1 MPFNMKIGEAGEAFF
16 IFETDSDVPDDL
28 ITSPLLEP
36 TEPVSPDPL
45 PLEDFGRF
53 GARHRRGD
61 LTNDGLGQ
69 EPDFLDLNAPS
80 TSVSGEASRT
90 SALSTPPHSPG
101 TPLERME
108 TLSGLVNMRNATMP
122 IFVEGEK
129 EVPQGLH
136 DNPVVSLEISQLTVS
151 YDNCITERM
160 LNEAKLDDEAHP
172 SHFMED
178 VSASHGHGTGGVS
191 CSISFQCSFDV
202 E

>member
-1 MPFNMKIGEAGEAFF
+1 MKIGEAGEAFF
-16 IFETDSDVPDDL
+16 VFETDSDVPDDL

-36 TEPVSPDPL
+36 TEPVSPDSL

-53 GARHRRGD
+53 GARHRSD
-61 LTNDGLGQ
+61 LMNDGLGQ

-80 TSVSGEASRT
+80 TSVSGEASKT
-90 SALSTPPHSPG
+90 SALSNPPHSPG
-101 TPLERME
+101 TSLERVG
-108 TLSGLVNMRNATMP
+108 TLSGLVNTR
-122 IFVEGEK
+122 E

-136 DNPVVSLEISQLTVS
+136 DNPFVSLEISQLTVS
-151 YDNCITERM
+151 YGNRITERM

-172 SHFMED
+172 SHFMKD
-178 VSASHGHGTGGVS
+178 LSALHGNGTGGLS